1 MTDLERKTH
10 LRRLRAKVEVVLGAV
25 GFLEQSLED
34 AARAQGD
41 EELAADLVAAEG
53 WAIEVVQDT
62 REVLGEA
69 SALRQEVRPSPLGS
83 IPDSP
88 TSRSPGR

>member
-1 MTDLERKTH
+1 VTDLERKTH

-34 AARAQGD
+34 AARAGD
-41 EELAADLVAAEG
+41 DAELAADLVLAEG

-69 SALRQEVRPSPLGS
+69 SALRAVVAETTEVR
-83 IPDSP
+83 
-88 TSRSPGR
+88 R